1 MSKFKIEITSPPD
14 RNNLVAEIWILDN
27 HVCEINKE
35 CDYYE
40 IEIYNPINSK
50 FWTFTLDEFLEVLQ
64 EAKKRLE

>member
-14 RNNLVAEIWILDN
+14 KNNIVAEIWISDN
-27 HVCEINKE
+27 HICEVNKE
-35 CDYYE
+35 SGYYE
-40 IEIYNPINSK
+40 IEIYSPMNRK